1 MPAPRHRGT
10 RKDGR
15 ASPARVRRAEK
26 QAQALDLRAAG
37 ASFRQIAKALGISVS
52 NAHALVG
59 DALDGMV
66 RPSAERLLKLELH
79 RLDQALMSI
88 WPAVRQGDVAA
99 VNAMCRLSEHRMR
112 LCGVLQ
118 PTSYGLTLNQ
128 AFHVQAR
135 EGDEGVLVIRGE
147 TKEEYIAGLRAARG
161 ETGSPEQ
168 LDGRT
173 VAQLPQGGGN
183 GEAELVAL
191 PHPQRELVSLSV
203 PPDLED

>member
-37 ASFRQIAKALGISVS
+37 ASFRQIAVALGISVS
-52 NAHALVG
+52 NAHGLVS
-59 DALDGMV
+59 DALDSIV

-88 WPAVRQGDVAA
+88 WTQVRQGDVAA
-99 VNAMCRLSEHRMR
+99 VHAFLRISEHRMR
-112 LCGVLQ
+112 LTGVLQ

-128 AFHVQAR
+128 AIHVSAR
-135 EGDEGVLVIRGE
+135 EGDEGVLIIKGD

-161 ETGSPEQ
+161 ETQPLEQ

-173 VAQLPQGGGN
+173 AVQLQLGN
-183 GEAELVAL
+183 GS
-191 PHPQRELVSLSV
+191 REL
-203 PPDLED
+203 PAPAADE

>member
-37 ASFRQIAKALGISVS
+37 ASFRQIAGALGISVS
-52 NAHALVG
+52 NAHSLVG
-59 DALDGMV
+59 DALDSIV

-79 RLDQALMSI
+79 RLDQALMAV
-88 WPAVRQGDVAA
+88 WQAVRQGDVAA
-99 VNAMCRLSEHRMR
+99 VHAFLRISEHRMR

-128 AFHVQAR
+128 AIHLQAR

-161 ETGSPEQ
+161 AATGPEQ

-173 VAQLPQGGGN
+173 AVQLPLGN
-183 GEAELVAL
+183 GS
-191 PHPQRELVSLSV
+191 REL
-203 PPDLED
+203 PAPAADE